1 MEWIEFLR
9 NGIVRR
15 DQWVSNLSEHYCIYK
30 DYMCK
35 EFVKDFL
42 DEREKILGN
51 NRYKM
56 FINII
61 QEKGEPGTVGKVM
74 LYSKDK
80 LIHQATLKVK
90 IMDDND
96 CIVAG
101 IISRMYC
108 WNCVYVDT
116 LWVSESQRG
125 NGLGTQLLREVER
138 EAKSKGAYLIH
149 LDTFDFQ
156 AKDFY
161 LMHGYNIFGQLE
173 NCPEGHCRYYLKKE
187 LI

>member
-1 MEWIEFLR
+1 MEKVSKTKFFCECFFEKCMEWIEFLR

-15 DQWVSNLSEHYCIYK
+15 DKWVSNLSEHYCIYK

-90 IMDDND
+90 IMDDNE
-96 CIVAG
+96 G
-101 IISRMYC
+101 NIIF
-108 WNCVYVDT
+108 W
-116 LWVSESQRG
+116 
-125 NGLGTQLLREVER
+125 
-138 EAKSKGAYLIH
+138 A
-149 LDTFDFQ
+149 FDKNENK
-156 AKDFY
+156 KD
-161 LMHGYNIFGQLE
+161 N
-173 NCPEGHCRYYLKKE
+173 
-187 LI
+187 